1 MLKLNASFS
10 KKVPAEMDYSSQ
22 SYHTSVEVALPDG
35 LTPPQLQ
42 QRIHETFS
50 LVRDSVENE
59 ITGSNGNTLR
69 DESGPA
75 SEKQITYL
83 LDLAKLYGVNIID

>member
-1 MLKLNASFS
+1 
-10 KKVPAEMDYSSQ
+10 MDYSSQ
-22 SYHTSVEVALPDG
+22 SYHASVEVELPDG

-59 ITGSNGNTLR
+59 ITGSNGNTQR

-75 SEKQITYL
+75 SEKQDGMTPELHYHGDIH
-83 LDLAKLYGVNIID
+83 IDKAIFMHDSDFNNR